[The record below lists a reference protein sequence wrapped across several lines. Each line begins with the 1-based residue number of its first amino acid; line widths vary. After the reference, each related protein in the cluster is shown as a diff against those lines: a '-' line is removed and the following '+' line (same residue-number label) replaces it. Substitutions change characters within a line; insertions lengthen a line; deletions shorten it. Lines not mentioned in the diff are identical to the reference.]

1 MGSRQK
7 LNTRTFSSPFSRR
20 RATSL
25 IEVII
30 ASAFVLLIA
39 TGAME
44 LSIRV
49 MREHATVSRQG
60 ELDSES
66 MLVLQ
71 AVMHDLTAAQRIE
84 TASTS
89 ATLSLRTKDATG
101 KTWDVQ
107 YSLRDE
113 RIERSIVESS
123 GGQKIN
129 QVLAGHASEF
139 AVERKGSLLH
149 VVVNT
154 KGSAMR
160 QEMESRLET
169 DFYTA
174 GLLPTKGEP
183 RS

>member
-1 MGSRQK
+1 MGHARLCWQRMWGREAKRNKSIMGSRQK
-7 LNTRTFSSPFSRR
+7 LNTRTFSSPSSRR
-20 RATSL
+20 RATTL

-84 TASTS
+84 TAPTS

-101 KTWDVQ
+101 KTWTCN
-107 YSLRDE
+107 
-113 RIERSIVESS
+113 IACATS
-123 GGQKIN
+123 GLN
-129 QVLAGHASEF
+129 AAW
-139 AVERKGSLLH
+139 
-149 VVVNT
+149 
-154 KGSAMR
+154 
-160 QEMESRLET
+160 
-169 DFYTA
+169 
-174 GLLPTKGEP
+174 
-183 RS
+183 